1 VFADTDET
9 KQFNREVF
17 MINVNV
23 YDCSPSEYGYRDYDG
38 NAPAIVGRVKYNDR
52 LDYWDGHN
60 MGNGGTG
67 MHLGI
72 TRLSKSGK
80 MVLIVGTQWEGCKDK
95 AYIVSDAEAL
105 KAVLESGNENIV
117 DEYPQLKAAQ
127 AQLDG
132 E

>member
-1 VFADTDET
+1 
-9 KQFNREVF
+9 
-17 MINVNV
+17 
-23 YDCSPSEYGYRDYDG
+23 
-38 NAPAIVGRVKYNDR
+38 
-52 LDYWDGHN
+52 